1 MARYFQ
7 YFPTITYDIQGKRFS
22 EYNMVTNIFFRL
34 KIIREVLENTSSY
47 YEYLLRESDTPEIL
61 ADNVYGDPEAH
72 WIILLANNIIDP
84 NYDWPMDSRT
94 FQKYIIDKYGSVA
107 NAKSTYHHYEKVVQ
121 REESLTGTITETRF
135 RINQANLTS
144 NLANTLESVP
154 YDHYGNLAEDQSV
167 VTINMGNGKTV
178 IETTSRDRITNYDYE
193 VAENEKR
200 RSIKL
205 IKQEFYPQIM
215 SEFRNLVG
223 ANKQSYIRR
232 LK

>member
-1 MARYFQ
+1 MSRYFQ
-7 YFPTITYDIQGKRFS
+7 YFPKIAYDIQGKRFS
-22 EYNMVTNIFFRL
+22 EYNVVTNVFFRL
-34 KIIREVLENTSSY
+34 KIIHDVMSNSSTY
-47 YEYLLRESDTPEIL
+47 YEYLIGDGETPEIL
-61 ADNVYGDPEAH
+61 AERLYRDPEAH
-72 WIILLANNIIDP
+72 WIILLANNIQDA

-107 NAKSTYHHYEKVVQ
+107 NAKTTYHHYEKVVQ

-193 VAENEKR
+193 VSENEKR
-200 RSIKL
+200 RSIK
-205 IKQEFYPQIM
+205 IINPAYYPRIIQEFK
-215 SEFRNLVG
+215 ELTG
-223 ANKQSYIRR
+223 ANKKRFIRR
-232 LK
+232 LV